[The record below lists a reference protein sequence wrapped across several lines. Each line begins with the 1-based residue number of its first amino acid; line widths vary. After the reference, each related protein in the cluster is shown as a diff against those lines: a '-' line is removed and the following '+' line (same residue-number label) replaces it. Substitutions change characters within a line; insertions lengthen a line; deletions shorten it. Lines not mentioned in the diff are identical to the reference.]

1 MAPVGPPPAWTAP
14 TTVAGPP
21 SSAGYGGDG
30 RPALLDAEPGPGIGE
45 VVSAPPAGYGTRP
58 STPDPRPTR
67 KPRRDDCAELRAEC
81 VRLREQADGTIAAAA
96 QAAKDAEEA
105 HARYVEAQ
113 KATEEA
119 TRAYEAAV
127 AASAAAAAELQGLER
142 VTTEDQRR
150 LEQETTHAAFTA
162 YRRGDISSEQL
173 REVFRRAE
181 GWTPQQDQL
190 SRDALTRRAEEGE
203 AIRGREAAIAA
214 EHAAGEHARITAIS
228 ARALDEEASAAVDEA
243 RRLCARAAECG
254 KRRR

>member
-1 MAPVGPPPAWTAP
+1 V
-14 TTVAGPP
+14 
-21 SSAGYGGDG
+21 
-30 RPALLDAEPGPGIGE
+30 LDADPGTGFAE
-45 VVSAPPAGYGTRP
+45 VNSAPPAGYGPADGPDRP
-58 STPDPRPTR
+58 GGREQRQVR

-96 QAAKDAEEA
+96 QAVKEAEEA

-127 AASAAAAAELQGLER
+127 AASAAVSAELQRFER
-142 VTTEDQRR
+142 APTDDQRR
-150 LEQETTHAAFTA
+150 LEQETTHAAFAA
-162 YRRGDISSEQL
+162 YRRGDISSDQL

-181 GWTPQQDQL
+181 GWTPEQDQL
-190 SRDALTRRAEEGE
+190 SRDVLTRRVEEGE
-203 AIRGREAAIAA
+203 AMRVRDGALAA
-214 EHAAGEHARITAIS
+214 EQAAGEHARIAAIS
-228 ARALDEEASAAVDEA
+228 ARALDEEASAAIDEA